1 MFTSCQDDYDDTALW
16 NTVNDLEQRLAA
28 LEEWQNEVNHNIQS
42 LYELINTTDYITSVT
57 PYLEGGK
64 EVGYTITFL
73 HSDPIVI
80 YHGEKGDKGEDGQA
94 GQDGQDGYTPQI
106 GLTQEADGNW
116 YWTLD
121 GELMLDPQGNPIRAN
136 GLDGQ
141 DGEDGQDGK
150 PGADGKP
157 GQDGKPGADG
167 EDGEDGEDGAPAP
180 VPQISLGSTLTGGT
194 YYGLDGKKQTTP
206 DSTAWYLSVDN
217 GTTWYRI
224 SGEKGNTGSTGA
236 TGPTGPTGP
245 KGDSLFESVTD
256 KGDYVEFILAN
267 GTSFTVQ
274 KYNGSLTFSLNGTAL
289 TDLTKAI
296 DLADGALTYTPAT
309 AEVSARILD
318 GEGWSANAEN
328 GTITIKGVIGSEA
341 LLEVTLMD
349 NGRVIETYRLI
360 IEQTGLQGEGTAA
373 TPYLVSSPAEL
384 IYVAEQ
390 VNNNSGSYYYY
401 KKVIQLT
408 QDIDLE
414 GTELTIG
421 IYKDDEKKYFYGTLD
436 GNGHSIKGLKING
449 GSQEYVGLFPYLT
462 KYATVKNLTLE
473 NPIVEGEES
482 VAALA
487 GGSNGCT
494 IENCHVKGGKI
505 TSTGQIAGGIVAY
518 LFSGNIS
525 NCSVEGT
532 TIEAVSNGGGIVGF
546 VPSTRSNP
554 VSITACYFNGTLTS
568 DEFAGGIVGALFNNS
583 TYDVTVQACYA
594 SGSISGYMKSDSEN
608 NANSYI
614 ATGGIVGK
622 LQFNCKVS
630 ACYSTANLS
639 GKGTNGGIIGLLSTD
654 QGSDPTVS
662 DCYWSISSASVPTY
676 GIGAK
681 GGNSAKDGG
690 NDEGAAKV
698 DATTTWSTA
707 MNAMNAALSGT
718 GWQYEEGEGE
728 TFPLVVVSLQGN

>member
-1 MFTSCQDDYDDTALW
+1 M
-16 NTVNDLEQRLAA
+16 NDLEQRLAA

-64 EVGYTITFL
+64 EVGYLITFL

-106 GLTQEADGNW
+106 GLTKGEDGNW

-121 GELMLDPQGNPIRAN
+121 GELMTNSQGNPIRAN

-141 DGEDGQDGK
+141 DGEDGQDGQ

-157 GQDGKPGADG
+157 GQDGKPGAAG
-167 EDGEDGEDGAPAP
+167 EDGEDGEDGTPAP
-180 VPQISLGSTLTGGT
+180 TPQIKLGRTLTGGT
-194 YYGLDGKKQTTP
+194 YYGLDGREQSRP
-206 DSTAWYLSVDN
+206 DSTAWYLSVDG

-224 SGEKGNTGSTGA
+224 NGEDGDDGNRGPQ
-236 TGPTGPTGP
+236 GPTGPTGP

-256 KGDYVEFILAN
+256 KGDYVEFILAS

-274 KYNGSLTFSLNGTAL
+274 KYNGSLTFSLGGTAL
-289 TDLTKAI
+289 TDLTQTI

-309 AEVSARILD
+309 AQVSARILE
-318 GEGWSANAEN
+318 GEGWSASAED
-328 GTITIKGVIGSEA
+328 GTITVSPGGIGEDAKATLEVA
-341 LLEVTLMD
+341 LLD
-349 NGRVIETYRLI
+349 NGRVIETYRLTVK
-360 IEQTGLQGEGTAA
+360 QTGLQGEGTAA
-373 TPYLVSSPAEL
+373 APYLVSSPAEL

-390 VNNNSGSYYYY
+390 VKNSSSYYYY
-401 KKVIQLT
+401 KEVIQLT

-436 GNGHSIKGLKING
+436 GNGHSLA
-449 GSQEYVGLFPYLT
+449 S
-462 KYATVKNLTLE
+462 YATVKNLTLE
-473 NPIVEGEES
+473 NPSIKGTYSGSTSARVG
-482 VAALA
+482 VLA
-487 GGSNGCT
+487 GCLSGGT
-494 IENCHVKGGKI
+494 IENCHVVNG
-505 TSTGQIAGGIVAY
+505 TVESTEAVCGGIVGD
-518 LFSGNIS
+518 LDSGNIS

-532 TIEAVSNGGGIVGF
+532 TIEAVSNGGGIAGF
-546 VPSTRSNP
+546 VPSTRSKP
-554 VSITACYFNGTLTS
+554 ASITACYFNGTLTS
-568 DEFAGGIVGALFNNS
+568 DEFAGGIVGTLFNKS

-594 SGSISGYMKSDSEN
+594 SGSISGYMKKESDDEQGLD
-608 NANSYI
+608 NSYI
-614 ATGGIVGK
+614 STGGI
-622 LQFNCKVS
+622 QFNCKVS
-630 ACYSTANLS
+630 ACYSTASLS
-639 GKGTNGGIIGLLSTD
+639 GKGTNGGIIGLFSTD

-662 DCYWSISSASVPTY
+662 DCYWSTSSASVPTY

-698 DATTTWSTA
+698 DNSTTTWSAA
-707 MNAMNAALSGT
+707 MNAMNAAFSGT
-718 GWQYEEGEGE
+718 GWLYKEGEGE
-728 TFPLVVVSLQGN
+728 TFPLVVVSSQGN